1 MQSISFHFLEIQLR
15 LLYLLC
21 AISIT
26 FFTAYLYRLELLYI
40 TSRPFIL
47 LDNQFSFIDL
57 TEAFSTTL
65 RICGIFTILLTCPLL
80 VYHLWGFLIPSRYL
94 FERKRFFFVLSLLI
108 FCFCIE
114 VDFLYFLIFPKLC
127 EYLTSFGVNPGKIH
141 NLVAFNVDF
150 SPRMESYI
158 TLLLRVC
165 IIFLF
170 ISQFPL
176 ICIVAYFKKWITC
189 YDLCQIRKPLF
200 FSSLLITAA
209 ISPPDIISQFIFLL
223 LFFIV
228 NEVLIIFGF
237 IYDAKNY
244 IIEEFT

>member
-1 MQSISFHFLEIQLR
+1 MGVESRGIFNKAKRYAVEQQHQAPCIKTAGFIKTARKVKPRGRNAVPGSAMQCS
-15 LLYLLC
+15 
-21 AISIT
+21 
-26 FFTAYLYRLELLYI
+26 
-40 TSRPFIL
+40 
-47 LDNQFSFIDL
+47 

-94 FERKRFFFVLSLLI
+94 FERKRFFFLLSLLI

-114 VDFLYFLIFPKLC
+114 IDFLYFLIFPKLC
-127 EYLTSFGVNPGKIH
+127 EYLTSFGVNSGEIH
-141 NLVAFNVDF
+141 NLVAFTVDF

-237 IYDAKNY
+237 IYDAKNC
-244 IIEEFT
+244 IIEEYT